1 MSTHRLGAS
10 GPADDSR
17 RWLRVPETVSE
28 WLAATVAVVAASL
41 LGGLA
46 VGWPKVGVSVGIL
59 LGGIGLIVTVDRL
72 WRRLDEASYPL

>member
-10 GPADDSR
+10 GSAGGSR
-17 RWLRVPETVSE
+17 RWLRVPETVQE

-46 VGWPKVGVSVGIL
+46 LGWPRVGVSVGIL
-59 LGGIGLIVTVDRL
+59 LGGIGLVVTVDRL
-72 WRRLDEASYPL
+72 WRQLDEAS